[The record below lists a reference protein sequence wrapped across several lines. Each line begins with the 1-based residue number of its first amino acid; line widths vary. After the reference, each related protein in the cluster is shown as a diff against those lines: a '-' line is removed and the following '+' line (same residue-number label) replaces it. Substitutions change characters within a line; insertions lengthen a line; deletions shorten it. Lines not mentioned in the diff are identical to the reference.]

1 MGIIFRLQ
9 IPYAMLLGFE
19 VYDDGFE
26 IHLLVLSIE
35 FVSLRHGK
43 D

>member
-1 MGIIFRLQ
+1 MGIIIRLQ

-26 IHLLVLSIE
+26 IHLLVVSIE
-35 FVSLRHGK
+35 FVSLKSRE
-43 D
+43 

>member
-26 IHLLVLSIE
+26 IHLLILSIE
-35 FVSLRHGK
+35 FVSLRNNEE
-43 D
+43 

>member
-9 IPYAMLLGFE
+9 VPYAMMIGFE

-26 IHLLVLSIE
+26 IHLLLFSVE
-35 FVSLRHGK
+35 FVSLRHGE

>member
-1 MGIIFRLQ
+1 MGMIIRLQ
-9 IPYAMLLGFE
+9 IPHAMLVGFE
-19 VYDDGFE
+19 VYADGFE

-35 FVSLRHGK
+35 FVSLRHGE